1 MAFNQP
7 KGTHDIYGIEA
18 KTFKKIEDVFAGL
31 AELYGFNEMRTPIF
45 EATELFTRGV
55 GDATDIVR
63 KEMFTFDDKGGRSI
77 TLRPEGTAGVMRAI
91 VSQKLYATDDLP
103 LKYYYYGPVF
113 RYERPQKG
121 RYREFRQFGVE
132 SVGANSPFNDVEVV
146 IFALTALS
154 YLGFEHVQLKINSI
168 GGATTR
174 EKYRTA
180 LIDYFAHDI
189 EHMCEDCHVRY
200 EINPLRMLDCKVE
213 EDQKIIAGAPKIQ
226 DFLTPDEQTYFKK
239 ITETLDSF
247 GIRYEIDH
255 NLVRGLDYYSDFV
268 FEFHYISEKGENYG
282 AIGAGGHYDKLLADV
297 GGPSLAGVGLAFGIE
312 RLYLIMEDNQLLE
325 KEALGLDVFVMNV
338 GENTVDDA
346 FSILTLIRNSGFRA
360 DMNMDKR
367 SFKALFKRAARVQ
380 AKLAVIIGDDEVA
393 KSVVQI
399 KDLHKEEQVT
409 VAYEDIVAKL
419 DEYLSADEH
428 EHHHHEEE

>member
-1 MAFNQP
+1 MAINQP

-18 KTFKKIEDVFAGL
+18 KTFRKIEDVFAGL
-31 AELYGFNEMRTPIF
+31 AELYAFNEMRTPIF

-55 GDATDIVR
+55 GDASDIVR

-91 VSQKLYATDDLP
+91 LSQKLYATDDLP

-132 SVGANSPFNDVEVV
+132 SVGVTSPFNDVEVV
-146 IFALTALS
+146 IFGLTALS

-168 GGATTR
+168 GGAATR
-174 EKYRTA
+174 EKYRQA
-180 LIDYFAHDI
+180 LVEYFAQDI
-189 EHMCEDCHVRY
+189 DHMCEDCHVRY
-200 EINPLRMLDCKVE
+200 EINPLRILDCKVE
-213 EDQKIIAGAPKIQ
+213 ADQKIIAGAPKIN
-226 DFLTPDEQTYFKK
+226 DFLTPEEQAYFNK

-255 NLVRGLDYYSDFV
+255 GLVRGLDYYSDFV

-282 AIGAGGHYDKLLADV
+282 AIGAGGHYDRLLAEV
-297 GGPSLAGVGLAFGIE
+297 GGPALAGVGLAFGLE

-325 KEALGLDVFVMNV
+325 KNALGLDVLVMNV
-338 GENTVDDA
+338 GENSADDA

-360 DMNMDKR
+360 DMNSDKR
-367 SFKALFKRAARVQ
+367 SFKALFKRAERQQ
-380 AKLAVIIGDDEVA
+380 AKLAVIIGDDEIT
-393 KSVVQI
+393 KSVVQV
-399 KDLHKEEQVT
+399 KDLQKEEQFT
-409 VAYEDIVAKL
+409 VPYEDLIAKL
-419 DEYLSADEH
+419 DEFLSDDEND
-428 EHHHHEEE
+428 HHHEEE